1 MPFSANR
8 AISQGSPTGCVLIG
22 VDGSEGS
29 QRAAIFGRDIAR
41 AFGARTVLLH
51 VIEPLPV
58 GMPGA
63 FETPMSEHYARQMQN
78 ATEFLRSFAHE
89 FEMENAEQVIEMG
102 HPGDVICREA
112 AERDASMVVVGRHG
126 HRAGMRL
133 LVGSVGAHVLA
144 AANRSVTVV
153 Q

>member
-1 MPFSANR
+1 MAVPANR
-8 AISQGSPTGCVLIG
+8 ASSSAPPIGCVLVG
-22 VDGSEGS
+22 VDGSDGS
-29 QRAAIFGRDIAR
+29 QRAAIFARDMAR

-63 FETPMSEHYARQMQN
+63 FETPMSEHYARQMQH
-78 ATEFLRSFAHE
+78 ATEFLRTFAAE
-89 FEMENAEQVIEMG
+89 FEMEDAEQVIEMG

-112 AERDASMVVVGRHG
+112 AERGASMVVVGRHG
-126 HRAGMRL
+126 HRPGLRL

>member
-1 MPFSANR
+1 MVPSPHGASPEG
-8 AISQGSPTGCVLIG
+8 ATISHVLVG

-29 QRAAIFGRDIAR
+29 RRAAIFARDIAR
-41 AFGARTVLLH
+41 AFGARVTLLH

-63 FETPMSEHYARQMQN
+63 FETPMSEHYARQMRH
-78 ATEFLRSFAHE
+78 ATAFLDSLVE
-89 FEMENAEQVIEMG
+89 EMGLLDAEQVIEMG

-112 AERDASMVVVGRHG
+112 AERNASLVVVGWHG
-126 HRAGMRL
+126 HRPGTRL
-133 LVGSVGAHVLA
+133 LVGSVGAHVVS
-144 AANRSVTVV
+144 AANRSVIVV